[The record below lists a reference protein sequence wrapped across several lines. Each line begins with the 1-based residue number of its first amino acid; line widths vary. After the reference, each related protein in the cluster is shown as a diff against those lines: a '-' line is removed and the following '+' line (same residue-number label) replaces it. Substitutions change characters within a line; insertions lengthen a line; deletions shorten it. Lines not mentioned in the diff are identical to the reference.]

1 MDQPM
6 GGKIAL
12 RQLGPL
18 PDLNSVVF
26 VRKQNRAFVTGQGP
40 LATSASKMVRRFLRA
55 GTWVFL
61 IAGVVIT
68 LVVGAMEYFER
79 AQRTALEGGRSGP
92 SMPRSSVARTGLTS
106 VPFQLHGRGQGLSP
120 LRAPD
125 PRRHV
130 RQAHLAGDLCRRQSR
145 RLGRGAGQPA
155 AALRGQYRRASGSS
169 SAPACSCWRPSIG
182 SSPGSRSGAPVKEA
196 RLAKD
201 GGLLGAELV
210 QAKYYAGG
218 PMAAPEHH
226 GSDSR

>member
-18 PDLNSVVF
+18 PDLDSVVF

-40 LATSASKMVRRFLRA
+40 LATSASKTVRRFLRA

-68 LVVGAMEYFER
+68 LIVGAMEYFER
-79 AQRTALEGGRSGP
+79 AAAGGARRLTQDRRCPGRRLREHSHERS
-92 SMPRSSVARTGLTS
+92 L
-106 VPFQLHGRGQGLSP
+106 FQLHGRGQDLSS

-130 RQAHLAGDLCRRQSR
+130 RQQALAGDLCRRQSR
-145 RLGRGAGQPA
+145 CLGRGARQPA
-155 AALRGQYRRASGSS
+155 AALRGQYRRALDRHR
-169 SAPACSCWRPSIG
+169 ALPLP
-182 SSPGSRSGAPVKEA
+182 
-196 RLAKD
+196 
-201 GGLLGAELV
+201 
-210 QAKYYAGG
+210 AGG
-218 PMAAPEHH
+218 NLLALHLVPGAARRQ
-226 GSDSR
+226 GGAAGQGRRAARRRACAGQILCRR